1 VSEARTIGC
10 ARCFHPRKEE
20 VSRAVLLKNG
30 VPVDRIEIIGDGV
43 VSTLAEAKLVF
54 FWVDTEF

>member
-1 VSEARTIGC
+1 MDALGIPY
-10 ARCFHPRKEE
+10 PRKEE

-43 VSTLAEAKLVF
+43 VGTLAEAKLVF
-54 FWVDTEF
+54 FWVNTEF